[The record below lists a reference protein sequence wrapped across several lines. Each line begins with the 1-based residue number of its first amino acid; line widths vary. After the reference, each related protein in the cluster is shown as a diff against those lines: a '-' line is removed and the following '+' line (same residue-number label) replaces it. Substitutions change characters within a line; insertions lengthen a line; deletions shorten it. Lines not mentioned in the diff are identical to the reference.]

1 MTGRPAGK
9 ERSSIAADFQ
19 DLKINPLRTN
29 HNSEDSRN
37 KMEVFTK
44 EAIKALNNEAVYL
57 STQCYEYIKAI
68 DYLQRA
74 LILCKYIELPHH
86 SASFSSKTLQKIKSS
101 IVCSGTIET
110 EKGLPSRKIKIDEG
124 LYSYTRT
131 LPIVAATSD
140 EEALLQDTPLSFH
153 SLEAVLCFN
162 LGVCY
167 LLGDQDQE
175 AALYFSR
182 TEDRLL
188 SQSTIY
194 NDTSSEILVVPTL
207 TTNDDDKVEPFRL
220 DSIAVLHNIG
230 LLKYRAEEYEE
241 SLQCYIKAKSIAIAK
256 NEANDMSV
264 AVALNSIGILLSHTT
279 SEDSSSNSIERTY
292 ADAIGP
298 LNQSLLI
305 RTNILGYAAAS
316 DKDTG
321 TVLNNIGSLN
331 FLLNDFEEAL
341 NHHHKAYMIRKR
353 ALGDYHIDT
362 GVAAFNIGKCYQRLQ
377 KTDDAFEYYSVFV
390 KSILGSKNLQNLT
403 EEAVMAFDHIATGFQ
418 EVGAFDLAADFYE
431 LTLHSARKVF
441 GERDAF
447 IAQVLNR
454 RGNMFS
460 EFLELED
467 SLESYLEG
475 LEIEYYIYPP
485 DHPNIAT
492 TRENIERV
500 LVFRKRL
507 DIEDKGPRMMEN
519 IRAISNS

>member
-1 MTGRPAGK
+1 MYSYYYYND
-9 ERSSIAADFQ
+9 RSALAINNSI
-19 DLKINPLRTN
+19 NSLRTN

-37 KMEVFTK
+37 KMDVFTK

-101 IVCSGTIET
+101 IVCSGTNET
-110 EKGLPSRKIKIDEG
+110 EKGLPTRKIKIDEG
-124 LYSYTRT
+124 LYLYTRT
-131 LPIVAATSD
+131 LPIVPAASN
-140 EEALLQDTPLSFH
+140 EEALLQDTPVSFH

-175 AALYFSR
+175 ADLYFSR

-188 SQSTIY
+188 SQNTIY
-194 NDTSSEILVVPTL
+194 NDASSEIRVVP

-220 DSIAVLHNIG
+220 VDSISVLHNIG

-264 AVALNSIGILLSHTT
+264 AVALNSIGILLSHT
-279 SEDSSSNSIERTY
+279 SKDSSSDSIERTY
-292 ADAIGP
+292 AGAIIA
-298 LNQSLLI
+298 LNRSLFI
-305 RTNILGYAAAS
+305 RTNILGEAAAS

-341 NHHHKAYMIRKR
+341 NHHHKAYKIRKV